1 MSSEKFRD
9 VRETGSRSLLFKVFP
24 IFPANDFEIV
34 NIEAEISSVCNL
46 EMLKPEDNPGAVV
59 KNESEIGKWTVE
71 K

>member
-1 MSSEKFRD
+1 MSPEKFRD

-24 IFPANDFEIV
+24 IFPANDLKIV
-34 NIEAEISSVCNL
+34 NIKAEISSVCNL
-46 EMLKPEDNPGAVV
+46 EKLKPEDNPGAVV